1 MQKYNTYL
9 RPETFSSMKLT
20 TVLPNT
26 KLENIVKR
34 PAIAATEGITSQ
46 GGIVLYN
53 IIMRIADLADILSQ
67 LFSNC

>member
-1 MQKYNTYL
+1 MHKYNTHL

-34 PAIAATEGITSQ
+34 PAIAAMEGITSQ
-46 GGIVLYN
+46 GGVILY
-53 IIMRIADLADILSQ
+53 IIMRIADLADILNQ